1 MWIHWID
8 RDSHMINYDKEN
20 PRVEVEI
27 YRYRHPKEQFRNEK
41 LEKEAIKEA
50 KKKNKTIKE

>member
-1 MWIHWID
+1 
-8 RDSHMINYDKEN
+8 
-20 PRVEVEI
+20 VEI

-50 KKKNKTIKE
+50 KKKNKTTKE

>member
-1 MWIHWID
+1 
-8 RDSHMINYDKEN
+8 
-20 PRVEVEI
+20 VEI
-27 YRYRHPKEQFRNEK
+27 FRFRHPKEEFRNEK